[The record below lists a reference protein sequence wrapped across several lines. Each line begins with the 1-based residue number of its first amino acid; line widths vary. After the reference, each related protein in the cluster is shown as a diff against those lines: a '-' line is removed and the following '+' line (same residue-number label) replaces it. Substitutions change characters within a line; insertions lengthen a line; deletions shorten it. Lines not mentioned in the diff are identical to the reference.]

1 MPIDNPNYDANS
13 NINQNDLSASISLL
27 KYVNGYH
34 SKQINPVYNE
44 KQVEINKYYSMKYKS
59 ESYILKLIIF
69 FCGLALV
76 GCLFYSKGFIGNAL
90 YVIYLGFIISIGII
104 VICYNIY
111 KLFYKDNQKYDE
123 NDYGYMN
130 KPGID
135 SDISYN
141 YVKSDKTNN
150 SNSDKNKCI

>member
-1 MPIDNPNYDANS
+1 MNIDNPNYDANT
-13 NINQNDLSASISLL
+13 NQNDLSASISLL
-27 KYVNGYH
+27 NYVNGYQP
-34 SKQINPVYNE
+34 KKINPIYNE
-44 KQVEINKYYSMKYKS
+44 RQVEINKYYSMKYKS

-76 GCLFYSKGFIGNAL
+76 GCLFKLKGFIGNVL
-90 YVIYLGFIISIGII
+90 YIIYLGFIINIGII

-123 NDYGYMN
+123 NDYGHMN
-130 KPGID
+130 LQGNN
-135 SDISYN
+135 SDLSDN
-141 YVKSDKTNN
+141 YIKTDKTNN